1 MTYAIKAPARYAQ
14 GAGELANLGRSA
26 KKLGNKFLVICTDNS
41 RGRFGAQ
48 VEASLAE
55 QEKEVVFTTFHGEAT
70 KDEVFAKMDECRAQ
84 GCDVVVGMGGG
95 KALDTAKA
103 VAENLGL
110 PCVIIPTV
118 ASNDA
123 PCSGVAVLYNDAG
136 VVVKAVLMRRNP
148 DLVLVDTGII
158 ANAPR
163 RLFAAGLGD
172 ALSTWFEARA
182 CKNSGARTMARG
194 NVSNTGL
201 MMAHL
206 CYDLLMEKG
215 RDALAAVERHEV
227 TPALEDSLLAR
238 VREAAALYSPE
249 TQLLLNPAEETLRG
263 IFAEA
268 DVVVG
273 TGDFTLEGMGPP
285 TPSTTALPRS
295 PRPTACTTARRWP
308 SAPWFS
314 WYWRRPPRR
323 SWSRCS
329 RSCGTPACP

>member
-136 VVVKAVLMRRNP
+136 VV
-148 DLVLVDTGII
+148 I
-158 ANAPR
+158 
-163 RLFAAGLGD
+163 
-172 ALSTWFEARA
+172 
-182 CKNSGARTMARG
+182 
-194 NVSNTGL
+194 
-201 MMAHL
+201 
-206 CYDLLMEKG
+206 
-215 RDALAAVERHEV
+215 
-227 TPALEDSLLAR
+227 
-238 VREAAALYSPE
+238 
-249 TQLLLNPAEETLRG
+249 
-263 IFAEA
+263 
-268 DVVVG
+268 
-273 TGDFTLEGMGPP
+273 
-285 TPSTTALPRS
+285 
-295 PRPTACTTARRWP
+295 
-308 SAPWFS
+308 
-314 WYWRRPPRR
+314 
-323 SWSRCS
+323 
-329 RSCGTPACP
+329 